1 MLLKSNN
8 CIYNSFDL
16 ETNTIEFLCSKFDD
30 FYRYTYDNGFDY
42 STLNITIKKHRL
54 ENENKEYKLL
64 PFKCT
69 NKIDDLKGN
78 IALRLFFVVFAIEII
93 YILAINILTIGG
105 LRAHSIIK
113 GLNNDKMI
121 KNTYDDFIIPT
132 DEKIFTKAGPEIY
145 NWSLLRCF
153 YENIKELHPLFSL
166 TRVSVIQPLIL
177 QSWLVVFN
185 ALCYFGFNAL
195 LYWEGLIEERIYK
208 PYRDNFAYPMRKEFG
223 KIILTILCQIV
234 LCVLIKLLIMVKY
247 DSVIEMKSRIDKVIN
262 KKSEDFAFEDKCS
275 SIYNILI
282 ERANLFEKD
291 HKIRRLIGGFLML
304 FIIVFF
310 FYYSV
315 VFCGIYIK
323 TQWCW
328 LYSSLWT
335 LIWNYLILSPIY
347 IGIISVIEHNKM
359 EDKQKKKDN
368 KYYKDN
374 EDNEANEVNKNNNNN
389 HFDKTIF
396 LMKRLFIF

>member
-1 MLLKSNN
+1 
-8 CIYNSFDL
+8 
-16 ETNTIEFLCSKFDD
+16 
-30 FYRYTYDNGFDY
+30 
-42 STLNITIKKHRL
+42 
-54 ENENKEYKLL
+54 
-64 PFKCT
+64 
-69 NKIDDLKGN
+69 
-78 IALRLFFVVFAIEII
+78 
-93 YILAINILTIGG
+93 
-105 LRAHSIIK
+105 
-113 GLNNDKMI
+113 
-121 KNTYDDFIIPT
+121 
-132 DEKIFTKAGPEIY
+132 
-145 NWSLLRCF
+145 
-153 YENIKELHPLFSL
+153 
-166 TRVSVIQPLIL
+166 
-177 QSWLVVFN
+177 
-185 ALCYFGFNAL
+185 
-195 LYWEGLIEERIYK
+195 
-208 PYRDNFAYPMRKEFG
+208 
-223 KIILTILCQIV
+223 
-234 LCVLIKLLIMVKY
+234 MVKY

-374 EDNEANEVNKNNNNN
+374 EDNEANEVNKNNNNS
-389 HFDKTIF
+389 HFDKTLF